1 MADSLVWADLRGVYS
16 HGVVRLQPSYMVA
29 LGDGSVDPQ
38 GQIRTLSEGPAFA
51 VLDGGH
57 GLGQIVAN
65 EAMEAAVTKARACGI
80 GLATVI
86 NGRHF
91 GAAAY
96 WPAQAAEQNMIAFSC
111 SNGAGVNT
119 APYGGAQSSMG
130 NNPHSWVF
138 PAGTDRPVI
147 LDMAT
152 GVAAFGKVMMA
163 RLHGTP
169 LPADWCL
176 DADGNET
183 TDAQAAVTMLP
194 AGGPKGYAIGYV
206 MDLLSGVL
214 SGALTSTIK
223 TQGGITGDLAVQ
235 SGQTFIAIDIA
246 SFIEI
251 EKYQEMVDQN
261 AQLMRATPPRPGF
274 SQVFIPGE
282 IEWNTYADRIANG
295 IPTSRAQIGVLGKM
309 ASDYGVD
316 PFWS

>member
-1 MADSLVWADLRGVYS
+1 M
-16 HGVVRLQPSYMVA
+16 P
-29 LGDGSVDPQ
+29 
-38 GQIRTLSEGPAFA
+38 
-51 VLDGGH
+51 
-57 GLGQIVAN
+57 
-65 EAMEAAVTKARACGI
+65 
-80 GLATVI
+80 
-86 NGRHF
+86 
-91 GAAAY
+91 
-96 WPAQAAEQNMIAFSC
+96 
-111 SNGAGVNT
+111 
-119 APYGGAQSSMG
+119 
-130 NNPHSWVF
+130 
-138 PAGTDRPVI
+138 
-147 LDMAT
+147 
-152 GVAAFGKVMMA
+152 
-163 RLHGTP
+163 
-169 LPADWCL
+169 
-176 DADGNET
+176 DGNET